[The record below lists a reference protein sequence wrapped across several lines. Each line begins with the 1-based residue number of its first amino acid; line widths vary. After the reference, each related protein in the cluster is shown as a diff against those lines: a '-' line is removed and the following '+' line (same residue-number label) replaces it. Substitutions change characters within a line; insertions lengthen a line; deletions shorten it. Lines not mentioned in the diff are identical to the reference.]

1 MNKDEE
7 LSKYLA
13 QIEQYKEQLSSLE
26 MQLQYLQAAISDYDK
41 GKITLKNLEETD
53 DKTEILV
60 PIGGSTYISA
70 TANDT
75 KKVLFDIGSGTVTE
89 KKIGDAIKKIGDAI
103 KKIDERIE
111 DLHKT
116 QENLKSLM
124 EKLQSEAMEISTKAQ
139 TLYAEQQG

>member
-89 KKIGDAIKKIGDAI
+89 KKIGDAIKKI
-103 KKIDERIE
+103 DERIE